1 MVTTTACSRP
11 EASYKNIAKKRVK
24 CLFLYLKLNTTL
36 QIGTSIILK
45 GLLKRE
51 IKRPGLTFGQ
61 LGPEDH
67 SIMYIYE
74 QNFYEDRNAPIT
86 AYQRATIS
94 DT

>member
-1 MVTTTACSRP
+1 MHNLIRGCP
-11 EASYKNIAKKRVK
+11 KKRIRK
-24 CLFLYLKLNTTL
+24 IT
-36 QIGTSIILK
+36 LK

-74 QNFYEDRNAPIT
+74 QNFNEDRNAPIT